1 MVATGGRE
9 ARLAIRPEKRCRW
22 RNVSLL
28 PARILLPAC
37 LRLMDV
43 WRLRFYAEMR
53 DGELLVGRDTK
64 KFAKQP
70 HAKHL
75 SIWFSQKEV
84 LAMLGISVPVICCHQ
99 LMPSS
104 LLSRHE
110 MSTFLRRID
119 VIHPK
124 IFLTTEGLEFPAIVG
139 EWRRK
144 THRPAHFLHT

>member
-9 ARLAIRPEKRCRW
+9 AAWPSGLRSVAVGETSAFFRLGSLTRMFEINGRLAASVLCRNGGW
-22 RNVSLL
+22 RAS
-28 PARILLPAC
+28 R
-37 LRLMDV
+37 RT
-43 WRLRFYAEMR
+43 
-53 DGELLVGRDTK
+53 GHKK

-119 VIHPK
+119 VINPK
-124 IFLTTEGLEFPAIVG
+124 SFLTTEGLEFPAIVG